1 MATTSQNVRAFQRK
15 LYVRSKQKPEDAFY
29 SLYDK
34 ICRPDVLWDAF
45 HLCRA
50 NRGAAGVDGVSF
62 DDIDKNGS
70 SQQLITTIKEALV
83 TRTYRPLPV
92 KRVQIPKGNGKT
104 RNLGIPSIRDRVVQ
118 MACTLVLSPIFEP
131 HLHRH
136 SYGYRPRRSAHD
148 AVREIEASLKAGFTD
163 VYDADLSQYFDTI
176 PHTALLEKVRR
187 RVRDRALLRLLHA
200 FLKAPISEM
209 QSKGTIRRQRN
220 TIGVPQGGVISPL
233 LANIYL
239 NDFCVKIATKTP
251 CRIITYADDFVI
263 LSRQPFSD
271 AQKAWIQRQLAQEGL
286 QLNEDK
292 THTVDMSR
300 VGARF
305 DFLGFTFHHV
315 VGYFKHT
322 NYIKLY
328 PSKKSQM
335 KYKETLRNIVK
346 HRTSLTLDA
355 LVKRVNRVVRGWKN
369 YFGSIGYPRHI
380 FFKLDWFLIARFY
393 RWSRSRSQR
402 RSVYLAQDAWEKL
415 HKAGLVYLQP
425 TKMKAA
431 KVGM

>member
-1 MATTSQNVRAFQRK
+1 M
-15 LYVRSKQKPEDAFY
+15 
-29 SLYDK
+29 
-34 ICRPDVLWDAF
+34 
-45 HLCRA
+45 
-50 NRGAAGVDGVSF
+50 
-62 DDIDKNGS
+62 
-70 SQQLITTIKEALV
+70 
-83 TRTYRPLPV
+83 
-92 KRVQIPKGNGKT
+92 
-104 RNLGIPSIRDRVVQ
+104 
-118 MACTLVLSPIFEP
+118 
-131 HLHRH
+131 
-136 SYGYRPRRSAHD
+136 
-148 AVREIEASLKAGFTD
+148 
-163 VYDADLSQYFDTI
+163 
-176 PHTALLEKVRR
+176 
-187 RVRDRALLRLLHA
+187 
-200 FLKAPISEM
+200 
-209 QSKGTIRRQRN
+209 
-220 TIGVPQGGVISPL
+220 
-233 LANIYL
+233 
-239 NDFCVKIATKTP
+239 
-251 CRIITYADDFVI
+251 
-263 LSRQPFSD
+263 
-271 AQKAWIQRQLAQEGL
+271 
-286 QLNEDK
+286 
-292 THTVDMSR
+292 
-300 VGARF
+300 
-305 DFLGFTFHHV
+305 